1 MKATAFTT
9 PSLRVRR
16 YVCACV
22 YACVTSSAPWFPSLT
37 FPSGPM
43 CLQSVGGYSETLY
56 NICEG
61 LGKRKLNLSGLGTRP
76 HYLFEGSFCPA
87 VSPYPLPVCLSTF

>member
-16 YVCACV
+16 YVCM
-22 YACVTSSAPWFPSLT
+22 CVTSSAPWFTSLT

-43 CLQSVGGYSETLY
+43 CLQLVGGYSEILY

-61 LGKRKLNLSGLGTRP
+61 RGGEEAKSQWSGDQAT
-76 HYLFEGSFCPA
+76 
-87 VSPYPLPVCLSTF
+87 LPV